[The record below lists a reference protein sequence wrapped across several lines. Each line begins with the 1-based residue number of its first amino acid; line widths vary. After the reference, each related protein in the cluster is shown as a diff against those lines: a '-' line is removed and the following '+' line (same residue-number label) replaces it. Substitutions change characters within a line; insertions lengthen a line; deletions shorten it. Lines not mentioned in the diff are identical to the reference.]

1 MAGKW
6 AYPNMGRAIPIGISV
21 IREVIMS
28 IMQNLGDYIVQ
39 FPAVLKAARMR
50 AGLTNEELAKRSGV
64 PYSAICKMQSGERD
78 PKLYDAVA
86 ASYCV
91 GLHIDAAF
99 GNASEKDPSAIL
111 QQRVHDL
118 ELTETTNSGDIARLN
133 QVNEIY
139 LQQLQEAKKR
149 ERFYKR
155 WSLLTTVFSA
165 ILSGFLIAYL
175 IFDLRSPDKGFIQYG
190 NLTAGVWIII
200 LLVSVSIGGCGIMGY
215 KSLRETAE
223 LTKLQK

>member
-1 MAGKW
+1 M
-6 AYPNMGRAIPIGISV
+6 SV
-21 IREVIMS
+21 
-28 IMQNLGDYIVQ
+28 MQDLGDYITQ

-50 AGLTNEELAKRSGV
+50 VGLTNEELAERSGV

-91 GLHIDAAF
+91 GLHIDPAF
-99 GNASEKDPSAIL
+99 GNASQKDPSAAL

-118 ELTETTNSGDIARLN
+118 EVSEAANTGDIARLN
-133 QVNEIY
+133 QVNDIY
-139 LQQLQEAKKR
+139 LEQLQETKKR

-175 IFDLRSPDKGFIQYG
+175 IFDLRVPDQGFIQHG
-190 NLTAGVWIII
+190 DLSAVAWIII
-200 LLVSVSIGGCGIMGY
+200 LLVAVAIGGCGIMGY
-215 KSLRETAE
+215 RALQDTAKETKR
-223 LTKLQK
+223 LL

>member
-1 MAGKW
+1 M
-6 AYPNMGRAIPIGISV
+6 SV
-21 IREVIMS
+21 
-28 IMQNLGDYIVQ
+28 MQDLGDYIAQ
-39 FPAVLKAARMR
+39 FPAALKAARMR
-50 AGLTNEELAKRSGV
+50 AGLTNEELAQRSGV

-99 GNASEKDPSAIL
+99 GNASQKDPSAAL

-118 ELTETTNSGDIARLN
+118 EVNEAANTGDIARLN
-133 QVNEIY
+133 QVNDIY
-139 LQQLQEAKKR
+139 LQQLRETQKR

-165 ILSGFLIAYL
+165 ILSVFLIAYL
-175 IFDLRSPDKGFIQYG
+175 IFDLRHPNIGFIRQG
-190 NLTAGVWIII
+190 DLGAVAWIII
-200 LLVSVSIGGCGIMGY
+200 LLVAVAIGGCGIMGY
-215 KSLRETAE
+215 KALCKTAE
-223 LTKLQK
+223 ETKRLR

>member
-1 MAGKW
+1 M
-6 AYPNMGRAIPIGISV
+6 SV
-21 IREVIMS
+21 
-28 IMQNLGDYIVQ
+28 MQDLGDYIAQ
-39 FPAVLKAARMR
+39 FPAVLKAARVR
-50 AGLTNEELAKRSGV
+50 AGLTNEELAERSGV

-99 GNASEKDPSAIL
+99 GNASQKDPSAAL

-118 ELTETTNSGDIARLN
+118 EVNEAANTGDIARLN
-133 QVNEIY
+133 QVNDIY

-155 WSLLTTVFSA
+155 WSLFTTVFSA
-165 ILSGFLIAYL
+165 ILSVFLIAYL
-175 IFDLRSPDKGFIQYG
+175 IFDLRHPNIGFIRQG
-190 NLTAGVWIII
+190 DLGAVAWIII
-200 LLVSVSIGGCGIMGY
+200 LLMAVAIGGCGIMGY
-215 KSLRETAE
+215 RALQDTAKETKR
-223 LTKLQK
+223 L